1 MKIAVTVGMT
11 RELTVI
17 ISLSMSH
24 HWGKALPT
32 PPRGGMSVTVSHKS
46 ERERG
51 GGRWIDRREARI
63 RTTDIKPATA

>member
-32 PPRGGMSVTVSHKS
+32 PPRGGMSGTVSHKS
-46 ERERG
+46 EREREG
-51 GGRWIDRREARI
+51 GGGDG
-63 RTTDIKPATA
+63 